1 MGNPKLRLSIGRTQP
16 EGPRPDRL
24 ATYVISMGLQPMPP
38 ISGTIY
44 RSANGD
50 RWHLIDDAAA
60 GRLFVRHQP
69 NPASGGTVTDIEVAD
84 FLRVDGSGPEYSALR
99 EILRRRTQ
107 TSPTADKIIKLVAK
121 HLKLDDGQV
130 TPESALVDDLHAD
143 SLDVIEIV
151 MSLEDAFGL
160 NIPEKVIANICCVKD
175 MIHYIEAQT
184 RAAEVD
190 IAPQRSHENRR

>member
-1 MGNPKLRLSIGRTQP
+1 MR
-16 EGPRPDRL
+16 
-24 ATYVISMGLQPMPP
+24 
-38 ISGTIY
+38 
-44 RSANGD
+44 
-50 RWHLIDDAAA
+50 
-60 GRLFVRHQP
+60 
-69 NPASGGTVTDIEVAD
+69 
-84 FLRVDGSGPEYSALR
+84 
-99 EILRRRTQ
+99 
-107 TSPTADKIIKLVAK
+107 
-121 HLKLDDGQV
+121 LDDGQV